1 MKSLNSCENLSINP
15 LQGAF
20 LAFPKLLV
28 TLKRLFQKPP
38 VNLKIV
44 PKAGYDM
51 YSNRTL
57 EKIDQ

>member
-1 MKSLNSCENLSINP
+1 MKSLTSRENLSINP

-28 TLKRLFQKPP
+28 TLKRLFKKPP

-44 PKAGYDM
+44 PKAGH
-51 YSNRTL
+51 
-57 EKIDQ
+57 EFAVH